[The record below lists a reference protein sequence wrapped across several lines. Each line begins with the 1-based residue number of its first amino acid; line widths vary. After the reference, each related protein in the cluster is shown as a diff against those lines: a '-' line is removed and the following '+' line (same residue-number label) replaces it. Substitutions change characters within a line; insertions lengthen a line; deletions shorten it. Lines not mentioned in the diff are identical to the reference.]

1 MFANNKLTKLLNIK
15 YPIIQGGM
23 AGVSEAVLTA
33 AVSNAGGMGVIGSG
47 FASSEWLAEEIK
59 KTKALTDKPFGVN
72 LLLQNPGA
80 PELVKVI
87 IKEKVAAV
95 WTGGGNPLPVLPHF
109 KRAGVKVIPV
119 VPYVRLAV
127 KMEQAGADA
136 VAVEGLESGGHIGES
151 TTMCLVPQAAA
162 AVKNIPLI
170 AAGGICDGRTMAA
183 ALILGASGVQ
193 IGTRFLA
200 ATECQ
205 IHESYKEAVI
215 KATDE
220 DIAVVARFTGHPVR
234 MIKNK
239 FVESVRKIEAKNPF
253 PEEIKSERFAGNKG
267 GANADLSALLCGTC
281 AGSVKEIKTCQ
292 EIIDEIVG
300 GAKEILDNAAALLQ

>member
-1 MFANNKLTKLLNIK
+1 MFEHNKLTKLLGIE

-23 AGVSEAVLTA
+23 AGVSESILTA
-33 AVSNAGGMGVIGSG
+33 AVSNAGGMGVIGAG
-47 FASSEWLAEEIK
+47 FASSEWLSEEIK
-59 KTKALTDKPFGVN
+59 KTKSLTDKPFGVN
-72 LLLQNPGA
+72 LLMQNPDSA
-80 PELVKVI
+80 NLVKVI
-87 IKEKVAAV
+87 MKEKPTAV
-95 WTGGGNPLPVLPHF
+95 WTGGGNPVPIMPYL
-109 KRAGVKVIPV
+109 KQAGVKVIPV

-136 VAVEGLESGGHIGES
+136 VVVEGLESGGHIGES
-151 TTMCLVPQAAA
+151 TTMCLVPQAS
-162 AVKNIPLI
+162 AVVKSIPVI
-170 AAGGICDGRTMAA
+170 AAGGICDGRAMAA

-193 IGTRFLA
+193 VGTRFLA
-200 ATECQ
+200 ADECQ
-205 IHESYKEAVI
+205 IHESYKQAVI
-215 KATDE
+215 NATDE

-281 AGSVKEIKTCQ
+281 AGSVKEVKTCQ
-292 EIIDEIVG
+292 EIIDEIINDV
-300 GAKEILDNAAALLQ
+300 KKILDNALSLTQ

>member
-1 MFANNKLTKLLNIK
+1 MFENNKLTKLLGIK

-23 AGVSEAVLTA
+23 AGVSESTLVA
-33 AVSNAGGMGVIGSG
+33 AVSNAGGLGVIGSG
-47 FASSEWLAEEIK
+47 FAQPSWLEEEIK

-80 PELVKVI
+80 PELIKMI
-87 IKEKVAAV
+87 IMNRVPV
-95 WTGGGNPLPVLPHF
+95 VFTGGGNPLPVMPFF
-109 KRAGVKVIPV
+109 KQGGVKVIPV

-136 VAVEGLESGGHIGES
+136 VVVEGLESGGHIGES
-151 TTMCLVPQAAA
+151 TTMCLIPQASK
-162 AVKNIPLI
+162 AVKNIPVI
-170 AAGGICDGRTMAA
+170 GAGGIYDGRTFAA
-183 ALILGASGVQ
+183 ALMMGADGVQ

-200 ATECQ
+200 AAECQ
-205 IHESYKEAVI
+205 VHDSYKNAVI
-215 KATDE
+215 NATDE
-220 DIAVVARFTGHPVR
+220 DVTVVARFTGHPVR

-239 FVESVRKIEAKNPF
+239 FVEAVRKIEEKNPF

-281 AGSVKEIKTCQ
+281 AGGIREIKPCKEII
-292 EIIDEIVG
+292 EEIVAD
-300 GAKEILDNAAALLQ
+300 AKKALDSGSQLLS

>member
-1 MFANNKLTKLLNIK
+1 
-15 YPIIQGGM
+15 
-23 AGVSEAVLTA
+23 
-33 AVSNAGGMGVIGSG
+33 
-47 FASSEWLAEEIK
+47 
-59 KTKALTDKPFGVN
+59 
-72 LLLQNPGA
+72 
-80 PELVKVI
+80 
-87 IKEKVAAV
+87 
-95 WTGGGNPLPVLPHF
+95 
-109 KRAGVKVIPV
+109 V
-119 VPYVRLAV
+119 VPYVRLAL

-151 TTMCLVPQAAA
+151 TTMCLVPQAFA
-162 AVKNIPLI
+162 AVKNIPVI

-200 ATECQ
+200 PTECQ

-220 DIAVVARFTGHPVR
+220 DSRVVARFTGHPVR
-234 MIKNK
+234 MIKNE

-292 EIIDEIVG
+292 EIIDEIVA

>member
-1 MFANNKLTKLLNIK
+1 MFEHNKLTKLLNIK

-119 VPYVRLAV
+119 VPYVRLAL

-136 VAVEGLESGGHIGES
+136 VVVEGLESGGHIGEG
-151 TTMCLVPQAAA
+151 TTMCLIPQTSS
-162 AVKNIPLI
+162 AVKNIPVI
-170 AAGGICDGRTMAA
+170 GAGGICDGRTFAA
-183 ALILGASGVQ
+183 ALIMGADGVQ

-267 GANADLSALLCGTC
+267 GADADLSALLCGTC
-281 AGSVKEIKTCQ
+281 AGSVKEIKTCR

-300 GAKEILDNAAALLQ
+300 DAKEILDNAAALMQ

>member
-151 TTMCLVPQAAA
+151 TTMCLVPQAFA
-162 AVKNIPLI
+162 AVKNIPVI

-281 AGSVKEIKTCQ
+281 AGSVKEIKPCQ
-292 EIIDEIVG
+292 EIIDEIVA
-300 GAKEILDNAAALLQ
+300 GAQKILDNAAALLQ